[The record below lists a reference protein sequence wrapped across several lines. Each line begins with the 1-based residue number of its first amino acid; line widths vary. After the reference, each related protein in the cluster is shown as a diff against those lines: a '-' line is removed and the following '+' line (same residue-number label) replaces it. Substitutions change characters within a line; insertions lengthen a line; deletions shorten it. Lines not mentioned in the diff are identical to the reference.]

1 MMSGDETRP
10 SEHDAGT
17 HAAEHARPVRPA
29 RNAWLV
35 LAGAASP
42 RLSRTQLVAALLCGL
57 LGFAIVVQVT
67 STREKPLSGLRQ
79 NELVRILDDTTR
91 RGNELSRQAGALR
104 SQLGELESGN
114 ADQEALLEVARERAA
129 VQGILSGRLPASG
142 PGVTIRVSD
151 GVEPLRSTVHRAI
164 LEELRNAG
172 AEVVQVNDVRIVASS
187 SFVDT
192 AQGVLLDGTLLTAP
206 VEWRVIGAAETIV
219 PALEI
224 PGGAMA
230 QVRNAGATG
239 EITPRD
245 DLDITAIHEAP
256 ATTWATPV
264 PADAAG

>member
-1 MMSGDETRP
+1 MSDDETRS
-10 SEHDAGT
+10 SEHDDAT
-17 HAAEHARPVRPA
+17 HVAEHARPVRPA
-29 RNAWLV
+29 RNAWRV
-35 LAGAASP
+35 LAGAAAP

-67 STREKPLSGLRQ
+67 STREKPLTGLRQ

-91 RGNELSRQAGALR
+91 RGNELSRQADSLR
-104 SQLGELESGN
+104 SQLSDLESGH
-114 ADQEALLEVARERAA
+114 ADQEALLEVARDRAA

-142 PGVTIRVSD
+142 PGVTISVTE
-151 GVEPLRSTVHRAI
+151 GIEQLRSTVYRAI

-172 AEVVQVNDVRIVASS
+172 AEVIQVNDVRIVASS

-192 AQGVLLDGTLLTAP
+192 AQGVLLDGTVLTGP
-206 VEWRVIGAAETIV
+206 VEWRVIGAADTIV

-239 EITPRD
+239 EIVAQG
-245 DLDITAIHEAP
+245 DLDITAVHEAP

-264 PADAAG
+264 AAEAAG